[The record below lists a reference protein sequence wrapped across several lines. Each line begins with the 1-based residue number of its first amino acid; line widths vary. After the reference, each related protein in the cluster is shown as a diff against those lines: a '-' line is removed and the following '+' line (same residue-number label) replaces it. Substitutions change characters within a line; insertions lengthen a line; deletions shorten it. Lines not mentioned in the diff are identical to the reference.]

1 MLLRE
6 IKQKSNFETFI
17 ADVKIKQP
25 FYSQIIPVT
34 ISARNQQ
41 EARKLLQA
49 QYGKDATITGLRKS
63 K

>member
-6 IKQKSNFETFI
+6 LKQTNFENFS
-17 ADVKIKQP
+17 ADVKIKHK
-25 FYSQIIPVT
+25 FYSQVIPVQ

-49 QYGKDATITGLRKS
+49 QYGKDAVITGLRKT

>member
-1 MLLRE
+1 MLIRE
-6 IKQKSNFETFI
+6 MKTSAFLVFT
-17 ADVKIKQP
+17 ADVKIKQSY
-25 FYSQIIPVT
+25 YSQIIPVK

-49 QYGKDATITGLRKS
+49 QYGKDAIITGLRKA